1 MSRMWRIV
9 MKVKLSFFS
18 VQDGNC
24 MTLEE
29 KIHQLVL
36 ENIWPIILTSEQ
48 DVELETCDNELELRS
63 ALQRQG
69 IL

>member
-1 MSRMWRIV
+1 
-9 MKVKLSFFS
+9 MKVKLSYFS
-18 VQDGNC
+18 VQDGNG

-48 DVELETCDNELELRS
+48 DVELETCENELGLRS
-63 ALQRQG
+63 ALQRRG